1 MQITRICQTKEVV
14 RVLREGSLRVIES
27 WETTKTCQSNNQTPY
42 HSVPTT
48 QVNTSHI
55 FTRSPI
61 LLLVIYRMPYL
72 PQVHLPPHP
81 SPSSTILAIILLITF
96 PSSHLPLPSSL
107 NLSYTHSTNIA
118 AFLPTL
124 HRSSSEEGEGV
135 CGGLSGFDDLVVR
148 WFQDLSFDAPTF

>member
-1 MQITRICQTKEVV
+1 MQITRICQTEEVA

-27 WETTKTCQSNNQTPY
+27 WETTKTCQSNNQKPY
-42 HSVPTT
+42 HSVPTS

-96 PSSHLPLPSSL
+96 PSSHLPLPSPL
-107 NLSYTHSTNIA
+107 NLSYPHSTNIA

-124 HRSSSEEGEGV
+124 EAALKRKRE
-135 CGGLSGFDDLVVR
+135 FVR
-148 WFQDLSFDAPTF
+148 AE